1 MACLINKLQNYF
13 CLRQQI
19 ILSVDNCLDSLYYIL
34 PTIQRH
40 IDVDLRTN
48 WYLQAGGRFLSM
60 CLFDLIF
67 NLNAKPKPF
76 CISDHFPFIMPKV
89 LLQVSAAF
97 CVNDHDI
104 LKMVTL

>member
-1 MACLINKLQNYF
+1 MTFVRGNFFFQCGQ
-13 CLRQQI
+13 
-19 ILSVDNCLDSLYYIL
+19 LSQFSLLHFANGEL

-48 WYLQAGGRFLSM
+48 WYVHAGGRFLSV
-60 CLFDLIF
+60 CLFDLMF
-67 NLNAKPKPF
+67 TLNAKPKSF

-89 LLQVSAAF
+89 LLRVSAAF